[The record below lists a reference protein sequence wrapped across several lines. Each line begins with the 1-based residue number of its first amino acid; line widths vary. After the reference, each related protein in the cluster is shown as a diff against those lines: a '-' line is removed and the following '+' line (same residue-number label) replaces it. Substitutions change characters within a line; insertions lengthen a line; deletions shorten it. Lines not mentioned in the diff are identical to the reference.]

1 MTAFARVVLRHLDER
16 GWTVQDLA
24 ASHAPRN
31 PFVALRKINELLS
44 GEQVRQGLMD
54 AICTALHIADADR
67 EAALA
72 EDQRVWQ
79 KEVEDY
85 QRAHFKPHI
94 WIKVKRGWHPPLVI
108 IAFVGADV
116 FREVP
121 APAELLAAKT
131 DEEIIRLTGRI
142 VVEHYNSKARRVPR
156 DQLDFYLYRK
166 TFDVAYR
173 FTPDGS
179 FVGKVTRPIP
189 APMTAARIR

>member
-1 MTAFARVVLRHLDER
+1 MKAFSQLVHRHLEER

-31 PFVALRKINELLS
+31 PLVALRKINELLS
-44 GEQVRQGLMD
+44 GEHVSQGLID
-54 AICTALHIADADR
+54 AICNALHITAADR

-72 EDQRVWQ
+72 EDQRTWR
-79 KEVEDY
+79 KEVENH

-94 WIKVKRGWHPPLVI
+94 WIRVRGWHPPLVI
-108 IAFVGADV
+108 IAIIGKDI

-121 APAELLAAKT
+121 ATAELLAAQT
-131 DEEIIRLTGRI
+131 DEEIINLTSGI
-142 VVEHYNSKARRVPR
+142 VVADYNSKARIVPR
-156 DQLDFYLYRK
+156 DKVTFYLYRK
-166 TFDVAYR
+166 TFDIAFQ

-179 FVGKVTRPIP
+179 FVQKVTTPIL